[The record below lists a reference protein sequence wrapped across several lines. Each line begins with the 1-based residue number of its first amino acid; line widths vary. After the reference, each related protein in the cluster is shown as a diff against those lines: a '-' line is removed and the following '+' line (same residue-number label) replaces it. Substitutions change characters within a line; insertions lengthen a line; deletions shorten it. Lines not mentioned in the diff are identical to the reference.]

1 MKWIVYILCLVHI
14 LSIIRKRVVDKK
26 NAFCNLIVQ
35 KHSFY
40 LLFEDNAT
48 HELYYSGSHITIRI
62 LNVVRGAPHT
72 KVGEWFA
79 KRIIL
84 HIETTYPGKLPYWL
98 KCEVKTNLPTR
109 CRSIN
114 ELYDELNELY
124 DELILASYENTVKKI
139 TNEFKNIVLITL
151 NEVSL

>member
-14 LSIIRKRVVDKK
+14 LSIIRKRVVEAK
-26 NAFCNLIVQ
+26 NTYCSLVVQ

-40 LLFEDNAT
+40 LIFEDSAT
-48 HELYYSGSHITIRI
+48 HELYYSGSHMTIRI
-62 LNVVRGAPHT
+62 LNVLRDSPHT

-84 HIETTYPGKLPYWL
+84 HIEATYYRKLPYWL
-98 KCEVKTNLPTR
+98 KCQVKTNLPTR

-114 ELYDELNELY
+114 ELYDEL
-124 DELILASYENTVKKI
+124 ILESYENTVKKI
-139 TNEFKNIVLITL
+139 ANDFKKIVLITL